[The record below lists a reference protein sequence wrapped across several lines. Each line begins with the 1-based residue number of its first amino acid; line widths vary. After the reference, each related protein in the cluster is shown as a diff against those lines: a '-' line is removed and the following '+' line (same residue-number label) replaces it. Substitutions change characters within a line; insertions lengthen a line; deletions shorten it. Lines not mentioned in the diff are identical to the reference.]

1 MKEEEQ
7 KMIKYEMDEVEE
19 VLPSLI
25 QKKDGVVVIDA
36 LFENILDNL
45 ESNVAEAENDK
56 KVFKTA
62 LLKYMRD
69 HDIYTASTDKYTIS
83 QVVPKEKSE
92 FNKEKFIQE
101 QPDDIIEGFS
111 TINEVK
117 VFNEQILKEKY
128 PEIYDECCETQYDVE
143 VDTKKLSKAYPEIF
157 DKYNVIIP
165 ATSDVTLRITD
176 KTAKKGKK

>member
-1 MKEEEQ
+1 
-7 KMIKYEMDEVEE
+7 MIKYEMDEVEE

-25 QKKDGVVVIDA
+25 QKKDGVVVVDA

-45 ESNVAEAENDK
+45 KNNVAEAENDE
-56 KVFKTA
+56 KTFRAA

-69 HDIYTASTDKYTIS
+69 HDIYTARTDKYTIS
-83 QVVPKEKSE
+83 QVIPKEKSE

-111 TINEVK
+111 SISEVK

-128 PEIYDECCETQYDVE
+128 PEIYEECCESQYNVE
-143 VDTKKLSKAYPEIF
+143 VDTKKLSEVYPEIF

-165 ATSDVTLRITD
+165 ATSDVTLKITD

>member
-1 MKEEEQ
+1 
-7 KMIKYEMDEVEE
+7 MIKYEMDEVEE

-45 ESNVAEAENDK
+45 ENNVTEAENDK
-56 KVFKTA
+56 KVFKAA